1 MLLPLRVFVYSQAT
15 GEFLVNNYCQALDI
29 LKGGPALEKA
39 MLDQGI
45 EGTDTFQAWLAEECN
60 YLKSLAKEPL
70 QETLEMEYLQKL
82 VNFQGSE

>member
-1 MLLPLRVFVYSQAT
+1 MYSQAT
-15 GEFLVNNYCQALDI
+15 GEFLVNNYYQALDI
-29 LKGGPALEKA
+29 LKGGPALEKT

-45 EGTDTFQAWLAEECN
+45 EGTDTFQAWLAEEHT
-60 YLKSLAKEPL
+60 YLKSLSKEPL